1 MTQQIEF
8 MRLTTGEEI
17 VASVTHN
24 GDKIRIDNPL
34 IVEVE
39 NFMEEGTQMLYMKE
53 YLPQS
58 IVDIKSVE
66 IPSNMVIIAVKV
78 SDAFLNQYNEAT
90 EYFYSMEIET
100 KKPSKRKATKMDETG
115 KVVALFEAILEK
127 KDKPVH

>member
-39 NFMEEGTQMLYMKE
+39 TFMEEGKQLLYMKE

-66 IPSNMVIIAVKV
+66 IPSDMVIIAVKV
-78 SDAFLNQYNEAT
+78 SEEFLDQYNQAT
-90 EYFYSMEIET
+90 EYFYNSEI
-100 KKPSKRKATKMDETG
+100 KKPSKKKATKVDETG
-115 KVVALFEAILEK
+115 KVVALFEAMLEK